1 MRSEVKAIIAKLIN
15 VRDKVQGFLDNAENS
30 DYPNQDRIDA
40 LGDELEY
47 LDAAIDN
54 LNDIE

>member
-1 MRSEVKAIIAKLIN
+1 MRNEVKAILKKLIE
-15 VRDKVQGFLDNAENS
+15 VRDKVQEYLDNAEAMDN
-30 DYPNQDRIDA
+30 PNQDRIDR
-40 LGDELEY
+40 LESELEC